1 MCNCTFTANCSAAID
16 RLKYGPANWQSFI
29 SANTTFTD
37 SDFSGINAIYWKGLY
52 TDTLSQTSNIDTYFS
67 SSANTTNNIV
77 FKRVFT
83 IDSNHV
89 FMNSTFAW
97 SDVRS
102 TGSLNNSYFM
112 ASLSSVAALDFD
124 IIN

>member
-16 RLKYGPANWQSFI
+16 RLKYGPANWQSII
-29 SANTTFTD
+29 SDNTTYTD

-52 TDTLSQTSNIDTYFS
+52 TDTLSQIDTYFN
-67 SSANTTNNIV
+67 SSANTTNNNIV